1 MANKQLFATLRG
13 KLFPRA
19 DARNHE
25 GAPAYK
31 REARHQL
38 AQLAMTGTLHPTF
51 YANAEAQL
59 ADVMALAAK
68 VPPRFLAQAAIWA
81 REKGHMK
88 DMPALM
94 LAALSV
100 RDPALLGRAFPKV
113 IDNGRM
119 VRTFVEIMR
128 SGAVGR
134 KSLGSRPKALV
145 SGWLNSASDAAIL
158 RAAVGRSPS
167 LADVLRMVHPKP
179 SSPERAALF
188 AWVLKRPYDVAAVPE
203 AVRALEIFKRDPEA
217 RVPQVPFQ
225 LLTSLELSP
234 LHWAQIAKTAGWQML
249 RMNLNTFDR
258 QCVFAVPGMP
268 ELIAERLRNRAEI
281 QRSRVLPY
289 QLLAAYLSASG
300 DVPEIVREALQDALE
315 IATANVP
322 ALPGKVV
329 VCPDVSGSMSSPVT
343 GRRKGA
349 TSAVRCIDVA
359 ALIAASVLRANPS
372 ARVLPF
378 EQDVVP
384 LAVNPRELGDDERG
398 AARGDRWRRHGLL
411 GTARQAEPREG
422 QGRPRADRVRQRVV
436 GGHAARAGDGVDVR
450 MAAAQ
455 GP

>member
-1 MANKQLFATLRG
+1 M
-13 KLFPRA
+13 FPRA
-19 DARNHE
+19 DARHHE

-158 RAAVGRSPS
+158 RAAVAARPRSRTCCAWCIRSPPRRS
-167 LADVLRMVHPKP
+167 ALR
-179 SSPERAALF
+179 SSP
-188 AWVLKRPYDVAAVPE
+188 
-203 AVRALEIFKRDPEA
+203 
-217 RVPQVPFQ
+217 
-225 LLTSLELSP
+225 
-234 LHWAQIAKTAGWQML
+234 G
-249 RMNLNTFDR
+249 
-258 QCVFAVPGMP
+258 C
-268 ELIAERLRNRAEI
+268 
-281 QRSRVLPY
+281 
-289 QLLAAYLSASG
+289 
-300 DVPEIVREALQDALE
+300 
-315 IATANVP
+315 
-322 ALPGKVV
+322 
-329 VCPDVSGSMSSPVT
+329 
-343 GRRKGA
+343 
-349 TSAVRCIDVA
+349 
-359 ALIAASVLRANPS
+359 
-372 ARVLPF
+372 
-378 EQDVVP
+378 
-384 LAVNPRELGDDERG
+384 
-398 AARGDRWRRHGLL
+398 
-411 GTARQAEPREG
+411 
-422 QGRPRADRVRQRVV
+422 
-436 GGHAARAGDGVDVR
+436 
-450 MAAAQ
+450 
-455 GP
+455 